1 MKDMKMGRIQ
11 IWGVSVCVCY
21 MLDDVSIVNQ
31 FQAQICPI
39 KRMRALV
46 NEVL

>member
-1 MKDMKMGRIQ
+1 MKMGRIQ
-11 IWGVSVCVCY
+11 ISGVSVCVCVCY
-21 MLDDVSIVNQ
+21 MLDDASIVNQ

-39 KRMRALV
+39 KRMRTLV